1 VNSPPSS
8 RRRVVRFAA
17 VGVAS
22 TGLYLIIYVVTRL
35 ALGAQASNLIALLLS
50 AMANT
55 VLNKRLTFEVGGRT
69 SARTH
74 VQGLLVFA
82 LGAAL
87 TSGALSIL
95 HALVHDP
102 GRVLE
107 VAVLLAAT
115 AVATVVRFFLF
126 SRWIFRHSAAG
137 SGVDGAGAGSSLSQT
152 QPPTL

>member
-1 VNSPPSS
+1 VNSAATS

-17 VGVAS
+17 VGIAS
-22 TGLYLIIYVVTRL
+22 TGLYLVIYVVTRS
-35 ALGAQASNLIALLLS
+35 ALGAQVSNLIALLLS

-55 VLNKRLTFEVGGRT
+55 VLNKRVTFEVAGRT
-69 SARTH
+69 STRTH

-87 TSGALSIL
+87 TSGALSVL
-95 HALVHDP
+95 HASVHDP

-115 AVATVVRFFLF
+115 ALATVVRFFLF
-126 SRWIFRHSAAG
+126 SRWIFRHSHAESRAG
-137 SGVDGAGAGSSLSQT
+137 DSTLSRS
-152 QPPTL
+152 QPPTV